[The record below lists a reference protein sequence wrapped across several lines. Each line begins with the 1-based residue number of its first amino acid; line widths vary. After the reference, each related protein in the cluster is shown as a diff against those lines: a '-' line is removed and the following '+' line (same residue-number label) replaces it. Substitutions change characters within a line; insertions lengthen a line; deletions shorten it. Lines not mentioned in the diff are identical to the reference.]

1 MMKVPDRFLRVVREG
16 WKVWAMP
23 GWLPHI
29 SAIIE
34 RAQRA
39 YEWVYQS
46 KHARTCRLD
55 LPGLPPAFLKAY
67 RPYRWLG
74 VLKDAVRPSKALRAL
89 VMSGELERAGLA
101 AARVLAAGERRRF
114 GFLRGAFLVTA
125 EVDAPDLRE
134 FMGALAADG
143 SVKAKHRFLSMLGRH
158 VARLHEAGFCH
169 GDLVPT
175 NVRVRGGSAE
185 PEIVLL
191 DNDRTCIGSRPVGL
205 REARRNLVQLN
216 RFVVKG
222 LTAADRWRVF
232 YAYCASRHLDH
243 DEARRLGRWVI
254 NKTIERRRRFDGIE
268 AAGHMSFRALM
279 RMPDPQP
286 PQSL

>member
-1 MMKVPDRFLRVVREG
+1 MRVPDRFLRVVREG
-16 WKVWAMP
+16 WQVWAMP
-23 GWLPHI
+23 GWLPQVG
-29 SAIIE
+29 AIIE
-34 RAQRA
+34 RAHRA
-39 YEWVYQS
+39 DEWVYQS
-46 KHARTCRLD
+46 KHARTRRLD
-55 LPGLPPAFLKAY
+55 LPGAPPAFLKAY
-67 RPYRWLG
+67 RPYRWTG

-114 GFLRGAFLVTA
+114 GILRGAFLVT
-125 EVDAPDLRE
+125 EELDAPDVRD
-134 FMGALAADG
+134 FIGALAAGG
-143 SVKAKHRFLSMLGRH
+143 SVKVKRCFLGMLGRH

-175 NVRVRGGSAE
+175 NVRVRGGSVE

-191 DNDRTCIGSRPVGL
+191 DNDRTCMRSRPVRL
-205 REARRNLVQLN
+205 RQARRNLVQLN

-222 LTAADRWRVF
+222 LTAADRWRAF
-232 YAYCASRHLDH
+232 RAYCASRHLDH
-243 DEARRLGRWVI
+243 DETRHLGRWVI

-268 AAGHMSFRALM
+268 AAGRMSFRALM
-279 RMPDPQP
+279 RVPDPQF